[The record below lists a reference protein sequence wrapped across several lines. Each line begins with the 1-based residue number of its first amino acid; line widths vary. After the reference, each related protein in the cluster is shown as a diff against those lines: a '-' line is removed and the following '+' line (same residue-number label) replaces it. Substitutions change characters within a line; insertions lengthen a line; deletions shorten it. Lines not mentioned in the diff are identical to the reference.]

1 MTTMFSL
8 EGRSAA
14 VVGGGSGIGEAVAIG
29 CAEAGAHVSCLDI
42 DTDAAAHTA
51 ATIRAVGGKATS
63 ARLDILDGAAVTRA
77 FEEITTARGSLD
89 IVACTPGVNVRKPL
103 LDYTDEEIDRVL
115 GLNLKGGAHVI
126 QAAGRIMSA
135 QGSGSIILF
144 SSIRSVVVEPGQ
156 SMYAATKAGIVQM
169 VRVAAAELGPHGVR
183 VNAVAPG
190 VIDTPLTA
198 PIKDN
203 PGLVRRL
210 CRAQHPQPL
219 GQRQGDGRT
228 YGLPRLGRRQ
238 LRDRDGPVRRRR
250 LDRHRREV
258 HAAGGLTSIAPG
270 SRQASSYG
278 IRQSLKDEMPPAL
291 EARRTYRSSAVTNT
305 PPRPSATAWYA
316 AS

>member
-8 EGRSAA
+8 EERSAA

-42 DTDAAAHTA
+42 DTDAAARTA
-51 ATIRAVGGKATS
+51 ATIRAAGGEATS
-63 ARLDILDGAAVTRA
+63 ARLDNLDGAAVTGA
-77 FEEITTARGSLD
+77 FEDITTARGSLD
-89 IVACTPGVNVRKPL
+89 IVVCTPGVNVRKPL

-203 PGLVRRL
+203 PDWYGAYAARNILSRWGSAREMAGPTVFL
-210 CRAQHPQPL
+210 ASDAASYVTGTVL
-219 GQRQGDGRT
+219 FADGGWTAIDKRFT
-228 YGLPRLGRRQ
+228 
-238 LRDRDGPVRRRR
+238 
-250 LDRHRREV
+250 
-258 HAAGGLTSIAPG
+258 
-270 SRQASSYG
+270 
-278 IRQSLKDEMPPAL
+278 PPAG
-291 EARRTYRSSAVTNT
+291 
-305 PPRPSATAWYA
+305 
-316 AS
+316 